1 MNVGKAASIIFIL
14 PFFIFACSSTKEIKK
29 PPLFSHEEPVLSKGI
44 KANYDG
50 TKGSPENPT
59 TRFSTDDPDV
69 IASLKLKNLSGK
81 HTIRWDWYDPN
92 GNLYYSTGDS
102 PIETSRGKY
111 LREATA
117 WHRLSIK
124 GEKAAHYPGDWKVNI
139 YLDKEFIS
147 SKSFKIKSVSP
158 ILTEV
163 DVDIDIPKTQ
173 MKNPD
178 AIALV
183 IGNGKYL
190 HKDVPEVTFA
200 HHDAEIIKKYLIK
213 TLGYREGNILFE
225 TDATKA
231 RFEALLG
238 IAGNYQG
245 TLNDYI
251 KPGRSD
257 VFIYYSGHG
266 APDPDTRKGYFVP
279 ADCDPSKI
287 ALNGYPLD
295 VFYENLAKLEARSI
309 TVVIDACFSGGTS
322 SGGLLVGSAS
332 PIGIVVNNPAIARED
347 TIVLASSKGDQIS
360 SWYPQKRHGLF
371 TYFFLKAIN
380 GVADK
385 NGDKE
390 LTFQEI
396 YDFVSDRA
404 EGVPYWAKRL
414 HGGRVQTPELQ
425 GINKERVLVKYK

>member
-231 RFEALLG
+231 VSYTHL
-238 IAGNYQG
+238 
-245 TLNDYI
+245 TLPTN
-251 KPGRSD
+251 
-257 VFIYYSGHG
+257 
-266 APDPDTRKGYFVP
+266 
-279 ADCDPSKI
+279 
-287 ALNGYPLD
+287 
-295 VFYENLAKLEARSI
+295 
-309 TVVIDACFSGGTS
+309 
-322 SGGLLVGSAS
+322 
-332 PIGIVVNNPAIARED
+332 
-347 TIVLASSKGDQIS
+347 
-360 SWYPQKRHGLF
+360 
-371 TYFFLKAIN
+371 
-380 GVADK
+380 
-385 NGDKE
+385 
-390 LTFQEI
+390 
-396 YDFVSDRA
+396 
-404 EGVPYWAKRL
+404 
-414 HGGRVQTPELQ
+414 
-425 GINKERVLVKYK
+425 